1 MTTPRGPRFDTLS
14 LHAGQRPDPATGAR
28 AVPIYQTTSY
38 VFDDT
43 EHAAALFNLER
54 AGHIY
59 SRISNPTVAVL
70 EERISALEGGVGA
83 VATASGQA
91 ALHLAIATLMG
102 AGGHIVASARIYGGS
117 HNMFTHTL
125 PRFGITTTLVDPRDP
140 ESFDARHHRQ
150 DAARVCR
157 DARQSRAWRCWTSR
171 RWPTSP
177 TSMALPLAIDSTF
190 ATPYLCRP
198 IEHGADIV
206 MHSATKFLGGHGI
219 AIGGIVVDGGRF
231 DWAASGK
238 FPTMTE
244 PYAGYH
250 GIAFAEEFGPAA
262 FIMRARAEGLRDFG
276 ACMSPANAFYLLQGI
291 ETLPV
296 RMARHVA
303 NAEAVARFLEKH
315 AAVAWVK
322 YPGLESHPDHALA
335 KRQMPKGAGAILS
348 FGIKGGRKAGAKLI
362 ERLQGVLAPRQ
373 RRRRQEPGDPPGQHH
388 ASADE
393 RRGAGQGGRRRG
405 AGAPVDR
412 ARGPAGP
419 DRRPRPGARRLAEG
433 LSAMEL
439 TVDGRKVY
447 AATGGRA
454 VRSGEARGG
463 VPAWRRLRPH
473 RVAAAR
479 ALVRVARV
487 LGAGGR
493 PAGAWPLR
501 GRRRSRPSPDL
512 ARWVVR
518 LLDAAGRRRPRR

>member
-1 MTTPRGPRFDTLS
+1 MTGKSPRFDTLS

-54 AGHIY
+54 VGHIY

-70 EERISALEGGVGA
+70 EERVTALEGGVGA

-91 ALHLAIATLMG
+91 ALHLAIATLIG

-117 HNMFTHTL
+117 HNMFVHTL

-140 ESFDARHHRQ
+140 ADFERAITEQTRLVFAETLGNPGLEVLDIKAV
-150 DAARVCR
+150 AAV
-157 DARQSRAWRCWTSR
+157 AHGHQ
-171 RWPTSP
+171 
-177 TSMALPLAIDSTF
+177 LPLAVDSTF

-198 IEHGADIV
+198 IEHGGDIV
-206 MHSATKFLGGHGI
+206 IHSVTKFLGGHGV

-231 DWAASGK
+231 DWTASGK

-250 GIAFAEEFGPAA
+250 GITFAEEFGPAA
-262 FIMRARAEGLRDFG
+262 FIARARAEGLRDFG

-303 NAEAVARFLEKH
+303 NADAVARFLEKH

-322 YPGLESHPDHALA
+322 YPGLESHPDYALA
-335 KRQMPKGAGAILS
+335 RRQMPKGVGAIMS

-362 ERLQGVLAPRQ
+362 ERLKVFSHLANVGDAKSLVIHPASTTHQQMSVEDLAKAGV
-373 RRRRQEPGDPPGQHH
+373 
-388 ASADE
+388 
-393 RRGAGQGGRRRG
+393 
-405 AGAPVDR
+405 
-412 ARGPAGP
+412 
-419 DRRPRPGARRLAEG
+419 
-433 LSAMEL
+433 
-439 TVDGRKVY
+439 
-447 AATGGRA
+447 
-454 VRSGEARGG
+454 GEE
-463 VPAWRRLRPH
+463 
-473 RVAAAR
+473 
-479 ALVRVARV
+479 LVR
-487 LGAGGR
+487 LSIGLED
-493 PAGAWPLR
+493 PA
-501 GRRRSRPSPDL
+501 DL
-512 ARWVVR
+512 ADD
-518 LLDAAGRRRPRR
+518 LAQALAASQKG